1 MFTPQ
6 RTPSSINL
14 SINVKIEDAG
24 GVPGSMR
31 RLILSLQVVI
41 DQTIKQLS
49 LYFLCSSKSLDI
61 MVDFV
66 KI

>member
-1 MFTPQ
+1 MGYENALLLVAQPIDIIMT
-6 RTPSSINL
+6 
-14 SINVKIEDAG
+14 G

-31 RLILSLQVVI
+31 CLILSLQVVI